1 MATTIYIVYALSNG
15 DILSSRFGLTEE
27 PITPGAGEAVLDAGL
42 LDTLP
47 TPATHCVDLG
57 PPAALQAKTQGEID
71 TEANAE
77 KRRGLR
83 QKICTLDATQ
93 AKYAGRGWATTDID
107 AEIVA
112 LVVEHDAIP

>member
-1 MATTIYIVYALSNG
+1 MATTIYILYALSNG

-27 PITPGAGEAVLDAGL
+27 PITPEAGEGVLDAGL

-47 TPATHCVDLG
+47 TPTTHCIDLG

-71 TEANAE
+71 TEANEA
-77 KRRGLR
+77 RRKELR
-83 QKICTLDATQ
+83 QKICTLDAAQ
-93 AKYAGRGWATTDID
+93 AQYAGHGWATTDID
-107 AEIVA
+107 AEIAA